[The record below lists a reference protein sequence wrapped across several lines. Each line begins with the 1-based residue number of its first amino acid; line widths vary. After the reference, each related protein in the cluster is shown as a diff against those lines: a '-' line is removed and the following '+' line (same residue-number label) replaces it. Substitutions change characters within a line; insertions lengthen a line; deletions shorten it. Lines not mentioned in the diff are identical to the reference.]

1 LGLSLGLWSFFL
13 ASQWAFAQEYRTLS
27 YSIALGMIATCL
39 WLYAKIPSWVLITA
53 GTIAF
58 ITSLVEFVFETLD
71 GSITAAVGLLV
82 IGAFTV
88 IAGLRTVG
96 SRRS

>member
-1 LGLSLGLWSFFL
+1 
-13 ASQWAFAQEYRTLS
+13 
-27 YSIALGMIATCL
+27 MIATCL

-88 IAGLRTVG
+88 IAGVRTVG